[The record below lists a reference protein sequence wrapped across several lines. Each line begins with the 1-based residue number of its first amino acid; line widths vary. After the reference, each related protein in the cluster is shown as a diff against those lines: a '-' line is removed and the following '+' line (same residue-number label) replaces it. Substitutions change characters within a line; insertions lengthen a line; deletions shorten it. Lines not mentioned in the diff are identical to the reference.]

1 MNLNRAVHEDIVVV
15 EILPKEQWTCP
26 SSIVTDH
33 VTADES
39 DQESNEVLDL
49 LLTNL
54 DAFQPAFLVEGCGQ
68 CMRTVLCYATVEGA
82 HVRMH
87 TMHTRT
93 HASHAHTH

>member
-39 DQESNEVLDL
+39 DQESNEVPDL

-54 DAFQPAFLVEGCGQ
+54 DAF
-68 CMRTVLCYATVEGA
+68 
-82 HVRMH
+82 
-87 TMHTRT
+87 
-93 HASHAHTH
+93 